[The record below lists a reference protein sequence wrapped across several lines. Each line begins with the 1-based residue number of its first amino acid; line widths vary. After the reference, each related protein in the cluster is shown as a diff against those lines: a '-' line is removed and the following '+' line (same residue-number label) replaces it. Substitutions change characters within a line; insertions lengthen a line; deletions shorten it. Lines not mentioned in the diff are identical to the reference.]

1 MHLFEIISISSTLK
15 SDPRRLTPGPRK
27 RFRPYMVKPGGPDEG
42 VDLSSIQGHAGQLD
56 GVRPQLA
63 FPGEKLIR
71 SIGRD
76 RHHLHRLLLE
86 SLRVNVAGDHGIELR
101 AQPLDDRLRRLGAY

>member
-15 SDPRRLTPGPRK
+15 SAPRSVTSAPTKL
-27 RFRPYMVKPGGPDEG
+27 FRPYMLKPGGPDEG
-42 VDLSSIQGHAGQLD
+42 GDLSSIQGHAGQLD
-56 GVRPQLA
+56 GVRPRLA

-71 SIGRD
+71 CIGRD

-101 AQPLDDRLRRLGAY
+101 A